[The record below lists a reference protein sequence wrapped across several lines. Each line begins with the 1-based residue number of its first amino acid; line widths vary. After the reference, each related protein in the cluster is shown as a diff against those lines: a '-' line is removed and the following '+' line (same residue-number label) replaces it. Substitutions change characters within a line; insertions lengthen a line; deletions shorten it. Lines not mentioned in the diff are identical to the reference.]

1 MKIEQIQ
8 QVVEVYRVGSIN
20 KAAQTLYMAQS
31 TLSSSI
37 QSVEKEL
44 RHKIFIRGQ
53 KGTELTEFGHAFIK
67 YGQEI
72 LESYQNILAAAQCTE
87 QTMQNAK
94 FGISVYYLLFANRIF
109 YQLYKKYRSHNID
122 FSYKNDS
129 RDRIIADVAKGVSEL
144 GILVMPSLFKVQW
157 LDLIHSHQLEY
168 FILSIEQPQV
178 LFGSQCQLSCSPQ
191 HSVSVKELSAANI
204 DIITIK
210 EHSALFKAM
219 EAEVVKIFRPKKQIQ
234 ISDRDLLTGMLLQS
248 NGYYVAT
255 MNKNAYKEEAY
266 HPNIHSLPVENAPF
280 QFEIG
285 FVKKQ
290 NTILSDIALEFLN
303 MIRSAVVGR

>member
-144 GILVMPSLFKVQW
+144 GILDRK
-157 LDLIHSHQLEY
+157 
-168 FILSIEQPQV
+168 
-178 LFGSQCQLSCSPQ
+178 
-191 HSVSVKELSAANI
+191 SVV
-204 DIITIK
+204 
-210 EHSALFKAM
+210 
-219 EAEVVKIFRPKKQIQ
+219 
-234 ISDRDLLTGMLLQS
+234 
-248 NGYYVAT
+248 
-255 MNKNAYKEEAY
+255 
-266 HPNIHSLPVENAPF
+266 
-280 QFEIG
+280 
-285 FVKKQ
+285 
-290 NTILSDIALEFLN
+290 
-303 MIRSAVVGR
+303 

>member
-53 KGTELTEFGHAFIK
+53 NGTELTEFGHAFIK

-94 FGISVYYLLFANRIF
+94 FGISFACDF
-109 YQLYKKYRSHNID
+109 VGGEDFFCFHD
-122 FSYKNDS
+122 FS
-129 RDRIIADVAKGVSEL
+129 VSL
-144 GILVMPSLFKVQW
+144 
-157 LDLIHSHQLEY
+157 
-168 FILSIEQPQV
+168 
-178 LFGSQCQLSCSPQ
+178 
-191 HSVSVKELSAANI
+191 
-204 DIITIK
+204 
-210 EHSALFKAM
+210 
-219 EAEVVKIFRPKKQIQ
+219 
-234 ISDRDLLTGMLLQS
+234 
-248 NGYYVAT
+248 
-255 MNKNAYKEEAY
+255 
-266 HPNIHSLPVENAPF
+266 
-280 QFEIG
+280 
-285 FVKKQ
+285 
-290 NTILSDIALEFLN
+290 
-303 MIRSAVVGR
+303 